1 MNQVNC
7 RVYNDFK
14 RPSKELLDKFR
25 GIPAANLDDCMGRQA
40 AVNSAI
46 KPIGKAG
53 LVGSAFTVKVP
64 PGDNL
69 MFHYAMDLVKEGDVI
84 VIDAG
89 GYTERAI
96 FGEIMVQYLL
106 TKKIAGIIVDGAM
119 RDKED
124 IAATG
129 LPVYTRAVTPN
140 GPWKN
145 GPGEVNTTVSCG
157 GRTVSPGDIV
167 VADAD
172 GIVFIKPSD
181 AESVLEKVDA
191 LMAGEAKSLKAIE
204 ETGSLPRSWVIEK
217 LQALGCE
224 FFDTVEE

>member
-1 MNQVNC
+1 MNQINC
-7 RVYNDFK
+7 RVYNDFE
-14 RPSKELLDKFR
+14 RPSKELIEKFR
-25 GIPAANLDDCMGRQA
+25 SIPVANLDDCMGRQA

-46 KPIGKAG
+46 KPIGAAG
-53 LVGSAFTVKVP
+53 LVGPALTVKVS

-69 MFHYAMDLVKEGDVI
+69 MFHYAMDLAKEGDVI

-96 FGEIMVQYLL
+96 FGEIMVNYLL

-129 LPVYTRAVTPN
+129 LPVYTRAVIPD

-145 GPGEVNTTVSCG
+145 GPGEVNTTVTCG
-157 GRTVSPGDIV
+157 GRVVSPGDIV

-181 AESVLEKVDA
+181 AQSVLEKVQA
-191 LMAGEAKSLKAIE
+191 LIAGEAKSLKSIE
-204 ETGSLPRSWVIEK
+204 ETGALPRPWVMEK
-217 LQALGCE
+217 LQALGCQ
-224 FFDTVEE
+224 FFEKAEV

>member
-1 MNQVNC
+1 MGNVNC
-7 RVYNDFK
+7 RVYNDFE
-14 RPSKELLDKFR
+14 RPSKELIEQFR

-53 LVGSAFTVKVP
+53 LVGPAFTVKVA

-96 FGEIMVQYLL
+96 FGEIMVHYLL

-129 LPVYTRAVTPN
+129 LPVYTRAVIPD

-145 GPGEVNTTVSCG
+145 GPGEVNTTVNCG
-157 GRTVSPGDIV
+157 GRSVSPGDIV

-181 AESVLEKVDA
+181 AASILEKVHG
-191 LMAGEAKSLKAIE
+191 LMAGEAKSLKTIQ
-204 ETGSLPRSWVIEK
+204 ETGTLIRPWVMEK

-224 FFDTVEE
+224 FFDKA

>member
-1 MNQVNC
+1 MSNVNC
-7 RVYNDFK
+7 RVYNNFK
-14 RPSKELLDKFR
+14 RPSKELIEQFR

-40 AVNSAI
+40 AVDSAI

-53 LVGSAFTVKVP
+53 LVGPALTIKVA

-69 MFHYAMDLVKEGDVI
+69 MFHYAMDLAKEGDVI

-96 FGEIMVQYLL
+96 FGEIMVHYLL

-129 LPVYTRAVTPN
+129 LPVYTRAVSPN

-157 GRTVSPGDIV
+157 GRSVSPGDIV

-181 AESVLEKVDA
+181 AADLLEKVRG
-191 LMAGEAKSLKAIE
+191 LMAGEAKSLKTIE
-204 ETGSLPRSWVIEK
+204 EEGTLIRPWVMEK

-224 FFDTVEE
+224 FFDMAE